1 MKDVSGLK
9 IRLDPEKT
17 RDLRAAGIWCNRTL
31 GNDARDRALRE
42 PDRVCIRDGRRAVTY
57 AEALHEARGLA
68 AGLWALGLRPGDVI
82 SFQLPNWIEA
92 AVVDIAA
99 SLLGVIVNPI
109 VPIYREFETSA
120 IVRDCKARVLFVPDT
135 LRNFDHLAMARS
147 IRAATPTLE
156 HIVVVRP
163 SSAGWSPAG
172 RQDGG
177 VLDFETLMRTDSS
190 AMAWPLVKPESV
202 KFVLYTSGTTGAAKG
217 VMHTHET
224 IARVLRG
231 CMEFWRIA
239 PTDSILMPS
248 PVTHI
253 TGYLWGLEAPF
264 CWGSPTVLMERWNA
278 EEAVDLI
285 DRHGLA
291 MTISATT
298 FLQELLDAAA
308 RKGTRIPSLK
318 VFACGGASVPPA
330 LIRRAN
336 AWLENCR
343 AFRVYG
349 ATEVPLIG
357 RGCVDPDDDGT
368 AADTDGII
376 VDFEVR
382 VADDRG
388 NQVQNGVEGEI
399 LARGPAQCVGYVDP
413 AATLAAFDAEGF
425 FHTGDLGYRTANGAL
440 VITGRKKDLI
450 IRGGENISAKEIE
463 DILIDHPGIREV
475 AVVSMPHARLGE
487 AVCAFVIA
495 IQPGLTLRDL
505 ACHLEKAGIA
515 RQKFPE
521 RLELV
526 EDMPRTAAG
535 KIKKDVLRGIAARL
549 VAAALSPPDLRSQH
563 G

>member
-1 MKDVSGLK
+1 MKDMSGLE

-31 GNDARDRALRE
+31 GDDAHDRALRE
-42 PDRVCIRDGRRAVTY
+42 PDRVCIRDGRRALTY
-57 AEALHEARGLA
+57 AEVLHEARGLA

-120 IVRDCKARVLFVPDT
+120 IVRDCGAKVLIVTDT
-135 LRNFDHLAMARS
+135 LRNFDHLGMALN
-147 IRAATPTLE
+147 IRATCPTLE
-156 HIVVVRP
+156 HVVVVRP
-163 SSAGWSPAG
+163 SSAGRPSAARHPE
-172 RQDGG
+172 
-177 VLDFETLMRTDSS
+177 VLDYEALMRTDSS
-190 AMAWPLVKPESV
+190 AMAWPTVRPDSV

-318 VFACGGASVPPA
+318 AFACGGASVPPA

-336 AWLENCR
+336 SSLENCR

-357 RGCVDPDDDGT
+357 RGCVDPNDDAT

-382 VADDRG
+382 IADDRG
-388 NQVQNGVEGEI
+388 DQVPDGVEGEI

-413 AATLAAFDAEGF
+413 VATRAAFDAEGF
-425 FHTGDLGYRTANGAL
+425 FHTGDLGYRSANGAL

-495 IQPGLTLRDL
+495 AQAGLTLRDL

-535 KIKKDVLRGIAARL
+535 KIKKDVLRGIAASL
-549 VAAALSPPDLRSQH
+549 VAAALSPRDLRSQH

>member
-1 MKDVSGLK
+1 MKDVSGLE
-9 IRLDPEKT
+9 IRLDPRKT
-17 RDLRAAGIWCNRTL
+17 QELRAAGIWRNRTL
-31 GNDARDRALRE
+31 ADEAHDRAQRE
-42 PDRVCIRDGRRAVTY
+42 PERVCIRDGRRAVTY
-57 AEALHEARGLA
+57 AEVLQEARGLA
-68 AGLWALGLRPGDVI
+68 AGLWSLGLRPGDVI

-120 IVRDCKARVLFVPDT
+120 IVRDCKAKVLIVTDT
-135 LRNFDHLAMARS
+135 LRNFDHLGMALD
-147 IRAATPTLE
+147 IRTRCPSLD
-156 HIVVVRP
+156 HIVLVRP
-163 SSAGWSPAG
+163 SAGG
-172 RQDGG
+172 RHDG
-177 VLDFETLMRTDSS
+177 VLDYEALMRTDSS
-190 AMAWPLVKPESV
+190 AMVWPAVKPDAV
-202 KFVLYTSGTTGAAKG
+202 KFMLYTSGTTGAAKG

-285 DRHGLA
+285 DRYGLA

-308 RKGTRIPSLK
+308 RKGTAIPSLK

-336 AWLENCR
+336 SALEKCR

-357 RGCVDPDDDGT
+357 RGCVDPDDDAT

-382 VADDRG
+382 IVNDRG
-388 NQVQNGVEGEI
+388 DQMPDGVEGEI

-413 AATLAAFDAEGF
+413 AATRAAFDADGF
-425 FHTGDLGYRTANGAL
+425 FHTGDLGYKTANGAL

-463 DILIDHPGIREV
+463 DILIVHPGIREV

-495 IQPGLTLRDL
+495 TQTGLTLRDL

-526 EDMPRTAAG
+526 DDMPRTAAG
-535 KIKKDVLRGIAARL
+535 KIKKDVLRGFAAKL
-549 VAAALSPPDLRSQH
+549 VAEASSLRDLKPQH

>member
-1 MKDVSGLK
+1 MKDVSGLE
-9 IRLDPEKT
+9 IRLDPEKAHV
-17 RDLRAAGIWCNRTL
+17 LRAAGIWCNRTL
-31 GNDARDRALRE
+31 ADDARERALSE
-42 PDRVCIRDGRRAVTY
+42 PDRVCIRDGRRAITY
-57 AEALHEARGLA
+57 AEVLHEASGLA
-68 AGLWALGLRPGDVI
+68 AGLWGLGLRPGDVI

-92 AVVDIAA
+92 AIVDIAA
-99 SLLGVIVNPI
+99 SLIGVIVNPI

-120 IVRDCKARVLFVPDT
+120 IVRDCKAKVLIITDT
-135 LRNFDHLAMARS
+135 LRNFDHLGMARS
-147 IRAATPTLE
+147 IRTATPTLE

-163 SSAGWSPAG
+163 STAGWPSAG
-172 RQDGG
+172 RHDG
-177 VLDFETLMRTDSS
+177 VLDFETRMRTDSS
-190 AMAWPLVKPESV
+190 AMSWPVVKPESV

-308 RKGTRIPSLK
+308 RNGTRLPSLK

-336 AWLENCR
+336 SALQNCR

-357 RGCVDPDDDGT
+357 RGCPDDDKT
-368 AADTDGII
+368 AADTDGVI
-376 VDFEVR
+376 VDFDVR
-382 VADDRG
+382 VTDDRG
-388 NQVQNGVEGEI
+388 GQVPDGVEGEI

-413 AATLAAFDAEGF
+413 AATRAAFDAEGF
-425 FHTGDLGYRTANGAL
+425 FHTGDLGYRTAHGAL

-463 DILIDHPGIREV
+463 DILVDHPAIREV
-475 AVVSMPHARLGE
+475 AIVSMPHARLGE

-495 IQPGLTLRDL
+495 AQPGITLRDL

-535 KIKKDVLRGIAARL
+535 KVKKDVLRSIASQLVGVAR
-549 VAAALSPPDLRSQH
+549 SPLDLMSHH